1 MIKKISM
8 IVVIITLF
16 SGCTD
21 MLHNHFVTDN
31 ENDLK
36 MLDAIQYSNYEA
48 CKEAI
53 SSGANIDLLS
63 GNICDRVDNLIE
75 EKNPFIISCF
85 YRQTKIS
92 KLLID
97 MGASPV
103 AYDAEGYPLIC
114 YTIRMCDIDLCQFL
128 LDNGADINQ
137 KSDNGVLPIECCF
150 LNDIVRS
157 EELTQDYA
165 VEKMFDFLVA
175 NGAIVNEAVL
185 NTAIKTN
192 IETGNHYKLIKKIA
206 SMLSDEQIRSIES
219 KLLSSLLTSD
229 WETANK
235 LIQDSNSLSD
245 QDIVYIAAFGNTE
258 QMRTLG
264 ELNNIKDA
272 KENSLMSIA
281 ATTDNYEM
289 VSYLLKTLTLSEFEG
304 YHSLMS
310 AVQNNS
316 FDTVKVLIDSHIDV
330 SSYRQPKLS
339 YGVLSFACIN
349 NSEIA
354 KYLLKAE
361 LFQDELQEALILS
374 SRWEK
379 TDMIETLFEYN
390 ADINMDVG
398 GNTPL
403 IEAIFSGAKDSVKV
417 LIELGASTN
426 KESPM
431 GTPLGEA
438 CYCGE
443 YEIVKILIDS
453 GSDIN
458 KCDDLNQTP
467 MYYATYSGS
476 LDIVKYLI
484 EKGYRVTSEDVDNAI
499 MFPSDNIT
507 AYLQSSLDETAVTNT
522 AE

>member
-1 MIKKISM
+1 M
-8 IVVIITLF
+8 
-16 SGCTD
+16 
-21 MLHNHFVTDN
+21 
-31 ENDLK
+31 
-36 MLDAIQYSNYEA
+36 
-48 CKEAI
+48 
-53 SSGANIDLLS
+53 
-63 GNICDRVDNLIE
+63 
-75 EKNPFIISCF
+75 
-85 YRQTKIS
+85 
-92 KLLID
+92 
-97 MGASPV
+97 
-103 AYDAEGYPLIC
+103 
-114 YTIRMCDIDLCQFL
+114 
-128 LDNGADINQ
+128 
-137 KSDNGVLPIECCF
+137 
-150 LNDIVRS
+150 
-157 EELTQDYA
+157 
-165 VEKMFDFLVA
+165 
-175 NGAIVNEAVL
+175 
-185 NTAIKTN
+185 
-192 IETGNHYKLIKKIA
+192 
-206 SMLSDEQIRSIES
+206 
-219 KLLSSLLTSD
+219 TSD

-354 KYLLKAE
+354 KYLLKTE

-426 KESPM
+426 EESPM

-507 AYLQSSLDETAVTNT
+507 AYLQASLDETAVTNT
-522 AE
+522 TE